1 MWPDRG
7 PAVLAPFTRRSVMG
21 PAPVPPASLTG
32 TGDRCRAPS
41 TPIDNRRYARDV
53 SAQPVPVAGEDD
65 PLGARLL
72 TAATAVFAER
82 GYAGARVA
90 DIAARAGV
98 TTGAIY
104 SRYRGKAELLAE
116 AIEQATGQ
124 EFDALFSDHRFEGR
138 MEDILRI
145 AGSHLVE
152 RGQEDKRA
160 QRSQAPGMLLESFT
174 AARHEPEV
182 ADLLR
187 TRMDVRHERLAEIVE
202 AAKASGGI
210 DPDVDTEA
218 LVTFCHAV
226 GLGFLLLEVL
236 DRPLPEPRAWE
247 QLIIR
252 LLAAAGDPTAFEATA
267 TSGGAT
273 NGKEPST

>member
-1 MWPDRG
+1 M
-7 PAVLAPFTRRSVMG
+7 AVG
-21 PAPVPPASLTG
+21 EG
-32 TGDRCRAPS
+32 
-41 TPIDNRRYARDV
+41 RRYAREV
-53 SAQPVPVAGEDD
+53 SVQPVPDLAEDD

-72 TAATAVFAER
+72 AAATEVFAER

-116 AIEQATGQ
+116 AIEHATAH

-152 RGQEDKRA
+152 RSQPDKRA
-160 QRSQAPGMLLESFT
+160 DRSSAPGMLLESFT

-182 ADLLR
+182 AALLR
-187 TRMDVRHERLAEIVE
+187 SRMDVRHERLAEIVE
-202 AAKASGGI
+202 SAKATGGI
-210 DPDVDTEA
+210 DPEIDTEA
-218 LVTFCHAV
+218 LVTFCHAI

-236 DRPLPEPRAWE
+236 DRPLPDTDAWE
-247 QLIIR
+247 QLIVR
-252 LLAAAGDPTAFEATA
+252 LLAAAGDPTAFAALATPAA
-267 TSGGAT
+267 TVGA
-273 NGKEPST
+273 GAEERS

>member
-1 MWPDRG
+1 M
-7 PAVLAPFTRRSVMG
+7 
-21 PAPVPPASLTG
+21 PASS
-32 TGDRCRAPS
+32 D
-41 TPIDNRRYARDV
+41 
-53 SAQPVPVAGEDD
+53 DD

-72 TAATAVFAER
+72 AAATAEFAEK
-82 GYAGARVA
+82 GYGGTRVA

-116 AIEQATGQ
+116 AIEAATGN

-152 RGQEDKRA
+152 RSAAEKA
-160 QRSQAPGMLLESFT
+160 SKAPGMLLESFA
-174 AARHEPEV
+174 AARHEPDV
-182 ADLLR
+182 AAMLR
-187 TRMDVRHERLAEIVE
+187 ERMRGRHARLAEIVE
-202 AAKASGGI
+202 GAKATGGI
-210 DPDVDTEA
+210 DSEVDTEA

-236 DRPLPEPRAWE
+236 DPELPDAGAWE

-252 LLAAAGDPTAFEATA
+252 LLAATGDPNAFVATA
-267 TSGGAT
+267 TAADPTDEVQS
-273 NGKEPST
+273 